1 MLSQKEIANRIK
13 PLTEE
18 KVKQDYLE
26 LCKKVTEIR
35 DKKENV
41 VTDRCRIGN
50 DVVDFFTFEE
60 RLRTRS
66 KYNIHFYDFVNQI
79 DVFKEK
85 KFIRNMLKYYE
96 EVKNKNKTKNE
107 YIVLKEVYNICI
119 GAINIFRPLMALEIY
134 SQYNPTCVLD
144 ICAGW
149 GGRCVG
155 ASAWQVPNYI
165 GIDSNINLKDGY
177 DKLIDFLNDK
187 SSTKITMYFDDS
199 VTFDYSKLPSYDM
212 IFTSPPYY
220 CLEKYS
226 HSQYCSSRKATMD
239 IDFYKPLFSRSYE
252 YLMDGG
258 YMILNVNQEIY
269 ERNCVPLFGNAHFIH
284 PFKKSKRQNNY
295 KECIYVWKK

>member
-119 GAINIFRPLMALEIY
+119 RH
-134 SQYNPTCVLD
+134 
-144 ICAGW
+144 
-149 GGRCVG
+149 
-155 ASAWQVPNYI
+155 
-165 GIDSNINLKDGY
+165 
-177 DKLIDFLNDK
+177 FL
-187 SSTKITMYFDDS
+187 
-199 VTFDYSKLPSYDM
+199 L
-212 IFTSPPYY
+212 
-220 CLEKYS
+220 
-226 HSQYCSSRKATMD
+226 
-239 IDFYKPLFSRSYE
+239 
-252 YLMDGG
+252 
-258 YMILNVNQEIY
+258 
-269 ERNCVPLFGNAHFIH
+269 
-284 PFKKSKRQNNY
+284 
-295 KECIYVWKK
+295 